1 MESHSSEKTRGEG
14 VPSTTSTA
22 NLGPA
27 VSQDETA
34 EMALCHHIDAQGR
47 RCRMLV
53 MSIEADF
60 CAYHAQRRLQAQRAS
75 ETAATELL
83 ACVSDFTDA
92 ASVNRFLGTLIKQV
106 ALKRIPRRDGIALAY
121 ICQLLL
127 NSLGAIDRKEV
138 LRLEESRLELLS
150 KKNLP
155 ARVVWDIPVGP
166 KPAGQQASPRPA
178 ESPDHKGRQE

>member
-1 MESHSSEKTRGEG
+1 M
-14 VPSTTSTA
+14 
-22 NLGPA
+22 
-27 VSQDETA
+27 SQDETA

-92 ASVNRFLGTLIKQV
+92 ASVNRFLGNLIKQV

-127 NSLGAIDRKEV
+127 NSLGAMDRKEV
-138 LRLEESRLELLS
+138 LRLEQLRLEVLR
-150 KKNLP
+150 KKNP
-155 ARVVWDIPVGP
+155 ACARRLGYPRRAKASGATG
-166 KPAGQQASPRPA
+166 KPQARRKS
-178 ESPDHKGRQE
+178 